1 MDYLFW
7 GYNVIWI
14 LLFGYVIYLDFRQR
28 TIQAQLK
35 QLEMVLGESE

>member
-7 GYNVIWI
+7 GYNVIWV

-28 TIQAQLK
+28 TIQVQLK
-35 QLEMVLGESE
+35 QLGMVLGEK

>member
-7 GYNVIWI
+7 GYNVIWV

-28 TIQAQLK
+28 TIQTKLE
-35 QLEMVLGESE
+35 QLEMVLGDK